1 MRGLLAIFLFTT
13 WVANAQVVENFE
25 LTNVV
30 DGKTIALNDFTS
42 SKAVIIIFSAHACP
56 YNEYYLTRIKN
67 LSETNK
73 NKIPVIVINS
83 SSESDESAEKMAAY
97 ATQNNLQFPYLA
109 DKEQKALAIFKPRK
123 NPECYLLQNSSGKFS
138 IVYKGAIDD
147 NPQSPTDVHHS
158 YLQSAID
165 QLLSGKKI
173 EHADVRPVGCSI
185 IKN

>member
-1 MRGLLAIFLFTT
+1 MRYLILILLFTT
-13 WVANAQVVENFE
+13 WQTHAQVVENFE
-25 LTNVV
+25 LTNVLT
-30 DGKTIALNDFTS
+30 GKKVSLNNFTS
-42 SKAVIIIFSAHACP
+42 SRAVIIIFSAHACP
-56 YNEYYLTRIKN
+56 YNEYYITRIKD
-67 LSETNK
+67 LSEVNQ
-73 NKIPVIVINS
+73 NKIPVLVINS
-83 SSESDESAEKMAAY
+83 SSESDESTEEMAAY
-97 ATQNNLQFPYLA
+97 AAQNNLQFPYLA

-147 NPQSPTDVHHS
+147 NPQSATDVHHS